1 MQVQFDAIRK
11 TFGRA
16 PRTRVVL
23 DRVTFELR
31 PAAFHVLRGPSGA
44 GKSTLLSIAA
54 GLIEASEGAV
64 RFDGHEPWREREA
77 KSARF
82 RREHVGVVF
91 QTGRVLPR
99 LNVLENVALPLR
111 FLRRK
116 DARDRARA
124 SLERF
129 GIGELAEAMPEQ
141 LSVGELQRAS
151 VARALLAEPSVV
163 FADEPTSNLDDGSA
177 TIVRD
182 ALRDAWRRG
191 ATVLVATH
199 DDALVAPGDHVIAL
213 NEGRLA

>member
-1 MQVQFDAIRK
+1 MQVQFDAITK

-23 DRVTFELR
+23 DRVSLALT
-31 PAAFHVLRGPSGA
+31 PTAFHVLRGPSGA
-44 GKSTLLSIAA
+44 GKSTLLAIAA
-54 GLIEASEGAV
+54 GLIEASAGSV

-91 QTGRVLPR
+91 QTGRVLPG
-99 LNVLENVALPLR
+99 LNVVENVELPLR
-111 FLRRK
+111 FRQRK
-116 DARDRARA
+116 DARERAQA
-124 SLERF
+124 ALERF
-129 GIGELAEAMPEQ
+129 GIGELARAMPDQ
-141 LSVGELQRAS
+141 LSIGELQRAS
-151 VARALLAEPSVV
+151 VARALLAEPAVV
-163 FADEPTSNLDDGSA
+163 FADEPTSNLDDVSA
-177 TIVRD
+177 AIVRD

-199 DDALVAPGDHVIAL
+199 DEALVAPGDHVIAL

>member
-23 DRVTFELR
+23 DRVTFELT

-54 GLIEASEGAV
+54 GLIEASEGTV
-64 RFDGHEPWREREA
+64 RFDGQEPWREGEA

-91 QTGRVLPR
+91 QTGRVLPG

-124 SLERF
+124 ALERF
-129 GIGELAEAMPEQ
+129 SIGELAEAMPDQ

-163 FADEPTSNLDDGSA
+163 FADEPTSNLDDASA

-199 DDALVAPGDHVIAL
+199 DDALIAPGDRVIAL
-213 NEGRLA
+213 NEGRLS